1 MKFLSVTKM
10 TDSAA
15 LCPPAT
21 MRHILEATIAW
32 VDAQKKAGKILEVY
46 AIPGGRTAVICNHPS
61 AEDAAKTIASIP
73 MGAFMN
79 FEVYTLA
86 DFDETMKAYVESLK
100 RAEQS
105 LAK

>member
-1 MKFLSVTKM
+1 MKFLTISKM

-21 MRHILEATIAW
+21 MRQILEATLAW
-32 VDAQKKAGKILEVY
+32 VDAEKKAGKILDIY

-61 AEDAAKTIASIP
+61 AEDAAQTIASIP

-79 FEVYTLA
+79 FEVYALA
-86 DFDETMKAYVESLK
+86 DFGETMKAYVENLK
-100 RAEQS
+100 RAEQPVP
-105 LAK
+105 K

>member
-1 MKFLSVTKM
+1 MKFLTISRM

-15 LCPPAT
+15 LCPPAI
-21 MRHILEATIAW
+21 MRHILEATLAW
-32 VDAQKKAGKILEVY
+32 VDAQKKAGKILEIY

-79 FEVYTLA
+79 FETYALA

-100 RAEQS
+100 RAEPS
-105 LAK
+105 VPK